1 MIDGSD
7 VTIRVVKNDKTTAVV
22 VDGDAAGIVISG
34 LDNTSYQTELISNGT
49 FTVSGESTV
58 KAAVTGDMIFA
69 DGVVLGADTALTV
82 DGNITSDG
90 AVTFDWNDVAANKLS
105 AKTLTINNVE
115 LPTDAAVTVFD
126 GAADVENMVI
136 NGSTVANNQVVLGG
150 IVYDIVFGDS
160 DVTMNVSS
168 DVYDPMTGEITSI
181 TQGEGGYTF
190 TVENNVTGGEG
201 DYTYSFAATDANGKA
216 LALTS
221 NGLEFTLT
229 DIPAAGT
236 DAIFVT
242 MTVTDA
248 YGESTKYTAEAFAAD
263 VADYKAPEFAVE
275 PEAAINKK
283 SVKLTW
289 TATDETEI
297 AGYEIIFDGEV
308 YEIGFGVSG
317 KASSMTFNNLGEGDH
332 TYVIK
337 AYDGAGNL
345 LASEEKVVTIKLN
358 SNLSSNGV
366 SQIVG
371 FDAAAGKVG
380 YLDNAGSVAPEWKG
394 IWEWEGEEAGVWEV
408 VGVGKFAGSE
418 ADQDGILLFNKTN
431 NVYAAWTDLNSDDYG
446 YVSLESVDAGYKTVG
461 LANFNGNEYDDILMV
476 NEDGRIG
483 VVMDGTTYQ
492 EVWSNDE
499 GADIEVI
506 GSGSFGAA
514 DGLDSLIVKNNT
526 DNTYELWH
534 NNASYESNDWSMTKL
549 WDADSDWTVA
559 AVGDFSGD
567 GIDDIVVWQESTGYM
582 FALEDGDASNYRW
595 VGELDPNSWEVA
607 AVGDYDGNGQE
618 DLLLRETASGWG
630 GLGYWGGAYCENW
643 TDLNARIENDKNG
656 SNFQVIA

>member
-1 MIDGSD
+1 
-7 VTIRVVKNDKTTAVV
+7 
-22 VDGDAAGIVISG
+22 
-34 LDNTSYQTELISNGT
+34 
-49 FTVSGESTV
+49 
-58 KAAVTGDMIFA
+58 
-69 DGVVLGADTALTV
+69 
-82 DGNITSDG
+82 
-90 AVTFDWNDVAANKLS
+90 
-105 AKTLTINNVE
+105 
-115 LPTDAAVTVFD
+115 
-126 GAADVENMVI
+126 
-136 NGSTVANNQVVLGG
+136 
-150 IVYDIVFGDS
+150 
-160 DVTMNVSS
+160 
-168 DVYDPMTGEITSI
+168 
-181 TQGEGGYTF
+181 YTF

-229 DIPAAGT
+229 DIPAAGA

-317 KASSMTFNNLGEGDH
+317 KASSMTFNNLSEGDH

-380 YLDNAGSVAPEWKG
+380 YIDNAGSVAPEWKG
-394 IWEWEGEEAGVWEV
+394 IWEWEGEEAGMWEV

-656 SNFQVIA
+656 SNFQVVA